1 MIFSFKIGEKI
12 ILKEDR
18 TKAKILLLIGDKKVK
33 IEDEEGFI
41 YIINI
46 SEILPLDSETDNP
59 SSYGSSFN
67 LKAEDEDVSKV
78 IKSRKKK
85 FDSRGRV
92 KIDLHIENL
101 TNHHVHMQN
110 SEIVKIQM
118 DYCKIELDLAL
129 EKSKH
134 SLEIIHGIG
143 EGVLMEEV
151 HKLLNLYNLKYY
163 ISNDSGSTEVIL

>member
-18 TKAKILLLIGDKKVK
+18 TKAKILLFIGDKKVK
-33 IEDEEGFI
+33 IEDEERFI
-41 YIINI
+41 YIVNI

-59 SSYGSSFN
+59 KSYGSSFH
-67 LKAEDEDVSKV
+67 LKEEDEDVSKV
-78 IKSRKKK
+78 IKSSKKK
-85 FDSRGRV
+85 FDSGGTV

-118 DYCKIELDLAL
+118 DYCKKELDLAL
-129 EKSKH
+129 VKSKH
-134 SLEIIHGIG
+134 SIEIIHGI
-143 EGVLMEEV
+143 
-151 HKLLNLYNLKYY
+151 
-163 ISNDSGSTEVIL
+163 